1 MVSNFVV
8 KNRLTLWLTIAI
20 VSTYQTSTRGN
31 TMELTIEQLKPLAKS
46 EKWTRSE
53 SKEITDLFQGQIFG
67 LAWVDHDCELGTVRY
82 IEGFV
87 VSEEGKVY
95 RRLDDV
101 TQNWQVEGFAVVDG
115 DYTLSPREVGEI
127 LGKRFSTIDYDS
139 FLCGLK

>member
-1 MVSNFVV
+1 
-8 KNRLTLWLTIAI
+8 
-20 VSTYQTSTRGN
+20 
-31 TMELTIEQLKPLAKS
+31 MELTIEQLKRLAKS

-87 VSEEGKVY
+87 VTEEGKAY
-95 RRLDDV
+95 RRPDDV

-127 LGKRFSTIDYDS
+127 LGKTFSTIDYDS
-139 FLCGLK
+139 LLCGLK